1 MNGISDRIGQALL
14 LQRKGDFAAARTE
27 AERALA
33 DNPDSPDLLQLVG
46 IIRCQQGDLG
56 DGAASLRSALAMAP
70 GAVATRQALATALL
84 ALGEADEAEEV
95 CRLPDD
101 TEPDPALERLRGY
114 ILQTQERFAEAADCY
129 AGVVA
134 RVPDDWEIWNNL
146 GNARRSAGD
155 LAGAVEALEQARLV
169 KPDAPAIRFNLATA
183 LAQTGRLEE
192 AARGFAEVLRLAP
205 DSGPALF
212 ELGRTLRFLG
222 RFEEAL
228 ASLTRAEQV
237 APPTV
242 ESAVERAR
250 ALSGLGRFEESEAAY
265 RQAMAYGPG
274 RPDAFLELGLL
285 FERHSRS
292 ERIAGLLDEANG
304 QGVPDEALSHLRAL
318 ALEHEGRMEEALA
331 AAQAAP
337 AGDEPGRRAALIGR
351 LADKAGQPEIAFEAY
366 AEMNR
371 LAAESNPDARTQAAA
386 YRDHI
391 GALAMM
397 LTPEYAASWRRDEP
411 GAGAAEDGRP
421 SPIFLVGFPRS
432 GTTLLDTMLMGHPAL
447 HVLEEVPILEK
458 AGLALGDFAR
468 LPGLD
473 PDETRRL
480 RSLYFEALDEA
491 EPAARERIV
500 VDKLPLNIAGAPLI
514 HRLFP
519 DAKLIFALRH
529 PCDVVLS
536 CFMQGFDL
544 NPAMANF
551 LDLEDSSRLYDRIM
565 TVWTRSR
572 ELLPLDVHAVRYEAL
587 VEDMERE
594 LRPLIGFLGLAWD
607 ENLLDHRG
615 TAKKRGAIITP
626 SYAQVAEPIYTRA
639 SGRWERYRAQMEE
652 VLPILTPWA
661 DRFGYQTGLAG
672 GYFLGE

>member
-14 LQRKGDFAAARTE
+14 LQRAGDLAGARRE

-33 DNPDSPDLLQLVG
+33 DHPDSADLLQLTG
-46 IIRCQQGDLG
+46 MIRCQQGDLG
-56 DGAASLRSALAMAP
+56 EGAALLRRAVERDP
-70 GAVATRQALATALL
+70 GKVELRQALATALL
-84 ALGEADEAEEV
+84 ALGQGEEAEAV
-95 CRLPDD
+95 CRPPGAQD
-101 TEPDPALERLRGY
+101 PDPALERLRGY
-114 ILQTQERFAEAADCY
+114 ILQTREKFAEAADCY

-134 RVPDDWEIWNNL
+134 VDPGDWEIWNNL

-155 LAGAVEALEQARLV
+155 LEGAIEALEQARIV
-169 KPDAPAIRFNLATA
+169 KPDAPAILFNLATA
-183 LAQTGRLEE
+183 HAQAGRFEE
-192 AARGFAEVLRLAP
+192 AARGFGEVLRLVP

-212 ELGRTLRFLG
+212 ELGRTLRYLG

-228 ASLTRAEQV
+228 ANLSRSEVAGGATAET
-237 APPTV
+237 AI
-242 ESAVERAR
+242 ERAR
-250 ALSGLGRFEESEAAY
+250 TLSALGRLDDSEAAY
-265 RQAMAYGPG
+265 RHALAFEHD
-274 RPDAFLELGLL
+274 RADAFLELGLL
-285 FERHSRS
+285 FERHNRTD
-292 ERIAGLLDEANG
+292 RIAGLLDEASK
-304 QGVPDEALSHLRAL
+304 QGVAPEALEHLRAL
-318 ALEHEGRMEEALA
+318 ALEREGRFEEALI

-337 AGDEPGRRAALIGR
+337 AGDDPGRRAALIGR
-351 LADKAGQPEIAFEAY
+351 LADKAKRPDVAFPAY

-371 LAAESNPDARTQAAA
+371 LTAEANPEVRAEAAA
-386 YRDHI
+386 YREHI
-391 GALAMM
+391 GALGAM

-411 GAGAAEDGRP
+411 AADGRP

-458 AGLALGDFAR
+458 AGLALGDFGR
-468 LPGLD
+468 LPELGTE
-473 PDETRRL
+473 ETSRL

-491 EPAARERIV
+491 DSEARGRIV

-551 LDLEDSSRLYDRIM
+551 LDLEDSARLYDRIM

-572 ELLPLDVHAVRYEAL
+572 ELLPLDVHTVRYESL

-594 LRPLIGFLGLAWD
+594 LRPLIGFLGLEWD
-607 ENLLDHRG
+607 EKVLDHRG
-615 TAKKRGAIITP
+615 TAEKRGPIATP
-626 SYAQVAEPIYTRA
+626 SYAQVAEPIYKRA
-639 SGRWERYRAQMEE
+639 SGRWERYREQMEP
-652 VLPILTPWA
+652 VLPILAPWA
-661 DRFGYQTGLAG
+661 ERFGYETALAG
-672 GYFLGE
+672 GYFLGD

>member
-33 DNPDSPDLLQLVG
+33 GQPDSADLLQLLG
-46 IIRCQQGDLG
+46 IIRCQLGDLG
-56 DGAASLRSALAMAP
+56 EGAALLRRALEIEP
-70 GAVATRQALATALL
+70 DKVATRQALATALL
-84 ALGEADEAEEV
+84 ALGEADEAEAV
-95 CRLPDD
+95 CRPPGN
-101 TEPDPALERLRGY
+101 EAPDPVLERLRGY
-114 ILQTQERFAEAADCY
+114 ILQTQGKFGEAADCY

-134 RVPDDWEIWNNL
+134 SHPADWEIWNNL

-155 LAGAVEALEQARLV
+155 LAGAVEALEQARMV
-169 KPDAPAIRFNLATA
+169 KPEAPAIQFNLATA
-183 LAQTGRLEE
+183 LAQSGRLEE
-192 AARGFAEVLRLAP
+192 AARGFGEVLRLAP

-228 ASLTRAEQV
+228 IHVSRAEEV
-237 APPTV
+237 APPTA
-242 ESAVERAR
+242 ESAMERAR
-250 ALSGLGRFEESEAAY
+250 ALGGLGRFEEAEAAY
-265 RQAMAYGPG
+265 RNALAFA
-274 RPDAFLELGLL
+274 PDRAEAFLELGLL
-285 FERHSRS
+285 FERHGKT
-292 ERIAGLLDEANG
+292 ERIGGLVDEAAG
-304 QGVPDEALSHLRAL
+304 QAVPAEALSHLSAL
-318 ALEHEGRMEEALA
+318 ALEREGELGEALA

-351 LADKAGQPEIAFEAY
+351 LADKANRPDIAFEAY

-371 LAAESNPDARTQAAA
+371 LTSEANPGARAEAAA
-386 YRDHI
+386 YREHVA
-391 GALAMM
+391 ALAAM
-397 LTPEYAASWRRDEP
+397 LTPEFAESWRQDEP
-411 GAGAAEDGRP
+411 VAGEQP

-458 AGLALGDFAR
+458 AGLALGDFGR
-468 LPGLD
+468 LPTLD
-473 PDETRRL
+473 REETKRL
-480 RSLYFEALDEA
+480 RALYFEALDEA
-491 EPAARERIV
+491 EPAAHERIV

-519 DAKLIFALRH
+519 GAKLIFALRH

-544 NPAMANF
+544 NPAMSNF
-551 LDLEDSSRLYDRIM
+551 LDLEDSALLYDRVM

-572 ELLPLDVHAVRYEAL
+572 ELLPLEVHTIRYEAL
-587 VEDMERE
+587 VENMERE
-594 LRPLIGFLGLAWD
+594 LRQLIRFLGLEWD
-607 ENLLDHRG
+607 EKLLDHRA
-615 TAKKRGAIITP
+615 TAKRRGTIITP
-626 SYAQVAEPIYTRA
+626 SYAQVAEPIYKRA
-639 SGRWERYRAQMEE
+639 SGRWERYRAQMEP
-652 VLPILTPWA
+652 VLPMLRPWA
-661 DRFGYQTGLAG
+661 ERLGYETELAG